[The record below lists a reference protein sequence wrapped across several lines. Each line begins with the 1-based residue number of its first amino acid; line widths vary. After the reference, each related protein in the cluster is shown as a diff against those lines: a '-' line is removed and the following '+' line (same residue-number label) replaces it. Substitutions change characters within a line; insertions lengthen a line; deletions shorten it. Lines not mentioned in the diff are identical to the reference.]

1 MKKFVTALTCAIMA
15 AVSVMGFAACQK
27 GVEPEEKEAVNLVAI
42 SVAEIGVR
50 SDIDYYVVAEP
61 FATTKVNAI
70 SALNFV
76 GDLQEL
82 YGGEKG
88 YPQAVIVAK
97 NTLLG
102 SDFVAKFLDLV
113 KENEEWLLN
122 ESTTSDV
129 IVNAVTSHLTEGM
142 SPMFTANNL
151 TKSVIKNC
159 GINLTYSY
167 DDKDEIISFMEEFN
181 SVSDTSFGTPSDGF
195 FKGDDYTASLY
206 DGDKVTVYA
215 PDGAP
220 ALGLAKLMADEATI
234 DGVDIEY
241 NIVDSTLIQTYVSGA
256 NPAADICVLPVNLAV
271 KLLGSGENYQ
281 LVGTLTH
288 GNLYMVSESSTQI
301 TTSNLTDLCGK
312 TVGVVNL
319 AAVPGLTFKVIL
331 KNNDIKYEEVV

>member
-1 MKKFVTALTCAIMA
+1 MKKIVTALTCATIA
-15 AVSVMGFAACQK
+15 AVSVMGFAACGK
-27 GVEPEEKEAVNLVAI
+27 EAELTDEAVNLVA
-42 SVAEIGVR
+42 VTAEEIIGER
-50 SDIDYYVVAEP
+50 SDIDYYVVPEP
-61 FATTKVNAI
+61 AATTKVNAI
-70 SALNFV
+70 SSLNFV

-82 YGGEKG
+82 YGGENG

-102 SDFVAKFLDLV
+102 YDFVGKFLNLV

-122 ESTTSDV
+122 ESTSSDV

-142 SPMFTANNL
+142 SPTFTANNL
-151 TKSVIKNC
+151 SKSVIEHC

-167 DDKDEIISFMEEFN
+167 DDKNEIISFMEEFN
-181 SVSDTSFGTPSDGF
+181 SVSDASFETPSDSF
-195 FKGDDYTASLY
+195 FHGGVYPDALY
-206 DGDKVTVYA
+206 DDTVKVYA

-241 NIVDSTLIQTYVSGA
+241 NIVDATLIQTYVTGA
-256 NPAADICVLPVNLAV
+256 DPAADICVLPVNLAV

-288 GNLYMVSESSTQI
+288 GNLYMVSESSAKI
-301 TTSNLTDLCGK
+301 TTSNLTELCGK

-331 KNNDIKYEEVV
+331 KNNGIKYAEVV